1 MAVTCAMG
9 GPLWF
14 QDEFA
19 LPALKDAVTQ
29 LGEAGVPEYDD
40 DSAFTFPDDVFERV
54 PPIAFITGVE
64 PLIAVY
70 LMVGTSF
77 GGWALGRIFDAS
89 WKSTKEAFSE
99 LLKRRSN
106 EADAL
111 DRPIVLR
118 HGYWLEQ
125 DGVRVEVRAEV
136 AAGARGEAVPQLMEQ
151 ALEKLAQLSVKPGET
166 REEVVNVD
174 G

>member
-1 MAVTCAMG
+1 MG

-19 LPALKDAVTQ
+19 LPTLKSAVTQ
-29 LGEAGVPEYDD
+29 LGEVGVPEYDD
-40 DSAFTFPDDVFERV
+40 DPAFAFPDDVFERV
-54 PPIAFITGVE
+54 APTAFISGVE
-64 PLIAVY
+64 PLVAVY
-70 LMVGTSF
+70 VMVGTSF
-77 GGWALGRIFDAS
+77 GGWALNRIFDAS
-89 WKSTKEAFSE
+89 WASTKDAFRG
-99 LLKRRSN
+99 LLNKRAKEHSV
-106 EADAL
+106 L

-125 DGVRVEVRAEV
+125 DGVRVEVRAEI

-166 REEVVNVD
+166 HEEVVKVES
-174 G
+174 